1 MNADLATRL
10 GNANPQ
16 LPRCGRA
23 GVGGR
28 RGTPWQGREAETSG
42 LGGIPRGNAPP
53 SNLGDVCAIFT
64 RDEIADW
71 FREWEATLVAT
82 VNKAV
87 EEAKRTREAESPLPP
102 ENDPDRDVER

>member
-1 MNADLATRL
+1 
-10 GNANPQ
+10 
-16 LPRCGRA
+16 
-23 GVGGR
+23 
-28 RGTPWQGREAETSG
+28 
-42 LGGIPRGNAPP
+42 
-53 SNLGDVCAIFT
+53 VCAIFT